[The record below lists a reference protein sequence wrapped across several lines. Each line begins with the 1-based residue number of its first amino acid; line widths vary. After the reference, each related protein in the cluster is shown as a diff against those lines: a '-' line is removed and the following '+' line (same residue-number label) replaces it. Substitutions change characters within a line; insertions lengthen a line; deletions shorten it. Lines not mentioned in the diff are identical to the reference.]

1 MDFSKLDPSLALA
14 FYLKSRGDYE
24 ALTAALA
31 ALSSGSS
38 TNASRS
44 SSSSS
49 SSSSASGSAMQVPFV
64 VEAAPPSY
72 ECEAGMSS
80 MLASCDTD
88 DDRGGGGGGSGD
100 EEEDSYVFI

>member
-1 MDFSKLDPSLALA
+1 MDFSRLDPSLALA
-14 FYLKSRGDYE
+14 FYLKTRADYE

-38 TNASRS
+38 ANANSIS
-44 SSSSS
+44 SSVSV
-49 SSSSASGSAMQVPFV
+49 SGSAMQVPFV

-88 DDRGGGGGGSGD
+88 DDRAGGGGSGD

>member
-1 MDFSKLDPSLALA
+1 MDFSRLDPSLALA
-14 FYLKSRGDYE
+14 FYLKTRADYE
-24 ALTAALA
+24 ALTAALT

-38 TNASRS
+38 S
-44 SSSSS
+44 SSSN
-49 SSSSASGSAMQVPFV
+49 SSSAMHVPFV

-88 DDRGGGGGGSGD
+88 DDRGGSGSGD
-100 EEEDSYVFI
+100 DEEDSYVFI

>member
-1 MDFSKLDPSLALA
+1 MDFSRLDPSLALA
-14 FYLKSRGDYE
+14 FYLKTRADYE

-38 TNASRS
+38 ANGS
-44 SSSSS
+44 SGCSG
-49 SSSSASGSAMQVPFV
+49 SGSAMQVPFV

-88 DDRGGGGGGSGD
+88 DDRAGGGSGD